1 MTPRQTEIL
10 LIEDSLPDIR
20 LTERAFKSGNLQNKV
35 SVVRDGLSAL
45 AFLRQ
50 QGEYADAPR
59 PDIILLDLGLPK
71 RNGAEVLAEIK
82 QDPNL
87 KRIPVIVLTTSDA
100 EEDVLDTYDRH
111 ANAYTKKPVDMEEFV
126 KTIKMI
132 EDFWLSLVI
141 LPRREL

>member
-1 MTPRQTEIL
+1 MKNRQAEIL

-20 LTERAFKSGNLQNKV
+20 LTERAFKSGKLQKRV
-35 SVVRDGLSAL
+35 SVVRDGVAAL
-45 AFLRQ
+45 AYLRQ
-50 QGEYADAPR
+50 EGEYVDAPR

-71 RNGAEVLAEIK
+71 KSGAEVLAEIK
-82 QDPNL
+82 RDPSL
-87 KRIPVIVLTTSDA
+87 KRIPVIILTMSDA
-100 EEDVLDTYDRH
+100 ETDVLDTYDRH

>member
-1 MTPRQTEIL
+1 MKNRQAEIL

-20 LTERAFKSGNLQNKV
+20 LTERAFKSGKLQKRV
-35 SVVRDGLSAL
+35 SVVRDGVAAL
-45 AFLRQ
+45 AYLRQ
-50 QGEYADAPR
+50 EGEYVDAPR

-71 RNGAEVLAEIK
+71 KSGAEVLAEIK
-82 QDPNL
+82 GDPSL
-87 KRIPVIVLTTSDA
+87 KRIPVIVLTMSDA
-100 EEDVLDTYDRH
+100 ETDVLDTYDRH